1 MQEEELK
8 MKSVREIQ
16 LTPYNIAWKKEFTK
30 EAATLI
36 TIMSAQVLEVHH
48 IGSTAVPGLSAKP
61 IIDLLIE
68 VKDIKKV
75 DTYNQRMEQLGYEAK
90 GENGIKGR
98 RYFQKGGNERTHHVH
113 IYEKGHPEINRHI
126 WFRDY
131 LRTHPDAAKEY
142 EKLKIELAHRYRFEP
157 EKYVENKTNFIHK
170 IDGLALK
177 WRKGSS
183 NKNGKDDLR

>member
-1 MQEEELK
+1 MKRVIEILKYSHKWPEQFEEEKRRLSSIFNSLK
-8 MKSVREIQ
+8 IEI
-16 LTPYNIAWKKEFTK
+16 
-30 EAATLI
+30 
-36 TIMSAQVLEVHH
+36 HH

-75 DTYNQRMEQLGYEAK
+75 DTYNQKMEQLGYEAK

-142 EKLKIELAHRYRFEP
+142 ETLKTELAHRYRFEP

-183 NKNGKDDLR
+183 NKNRKDDLR

>member
-1 MQEEELK
+1 MQKEELK

-16 LTPYNIAWKKEFTK
+16 LTPYNIAWEKEFSK
-30 EAATLI
+30 EAATL
-36 TIMSAQVLEVHH
+36 TTTMSAQVLEIHH

-68 VKDIKKV
+68 VKDIKNV
-75 DTYNQRMEQLGYEAK
+75 DTYNQKMEQLGYEAK

-113 IYEKGHPEINRHI
+113 VYEKGHPEINRHLS
-126 WFRDY
+126 FRDY

-142 EKLKIELAHRYRFEP
+142 ETLKIELAHRYRFEP
-157 EKYVENKTNFIHK
+157 KKYVENKTNFIHK

-177 WRKGSS
+177 WKKGDSKS
-183 NKNGKDDLR
+183 